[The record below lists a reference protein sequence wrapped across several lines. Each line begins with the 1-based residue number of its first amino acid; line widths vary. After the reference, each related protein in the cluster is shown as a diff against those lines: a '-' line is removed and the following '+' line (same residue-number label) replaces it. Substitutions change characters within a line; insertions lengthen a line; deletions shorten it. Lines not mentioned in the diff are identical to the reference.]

1 MPFCNPKTF
10 RVGSLAT
17 ATSFGALTYLGFDS
31 VTTLAEDVHNPRQ
44 NVLRATVLVCAF
56 TGVFGG
62 LLVYLAQIVWPVVP
76 EVRREPAAF
85 QPSHE
90 KVLRWCRIWNNGAVV
105 YDHGRG
111 AGRRSA
117 ETAQF
122 QPALCVRRS
131 T

>member
-1 MPFCNPKTF
+1 MFLVLIAFIILSIRYIIGQQGWGGLFTVMPFCNPKTF

-62 LLVYLAQIVWPVVP
+62 LLVYLAKSSGRWSPRSVENRP
-76 EVRREPAAF
+76 
-85 QPSHE
+85 PS
-90 KVLRWCRIWNNGAVV
+90 
-105 YDHGRG
+105 
-111 AGRRSA
+111 S
-117 ETAQF
+117 Q
-122 QPALCVRRS
+122 
-131 T
+131 